1 MRQHNR
7 AFRAILTG
15 LLISTIAVSLSWG
28 LTEITNRNAEAQKR
42 KTQEQTVPETI
53 KEVTEVIIELPKVET
68 EAEPEDRW
76 TSYEGYL
83 LARIAMAEAESEDTE
98 CKALVILTV
107 LNRVGSDSFPDSI
120 EEVIFQKGQFS
131 PISNGRWDRVEPDK
145 DCWAAL
151 DLVESGWNES
161 QGALYFEASKDHD
174 TWHSRNLVKLF
185 EHGVTTFYTEDDAV

>member
-7 AFRAILTG
+7 TFRAILTG
-15 LLISTIAVSLSWG
+15 LLTLTISVSLSWG
-28 LTEITNRNAEAQKR
+28 LIEITNRNAEAQK

-151 DLVESGWNES
+151 DLVESGWDES